1 MPDREMVQER
11 FLFAGKTAAA
21 PVVEQT
27 PGVQSLAD
35 RIRAGDED
43 AFAEMYRQFAPLV
56 HGILV
61 VRLPYEE
68 VQDVVQEVFLAA
80 YRNIGSLRDEKAL
93 GAWLV
98 TIARN
103 HSVEYYRKKKPTEEL
118 TEGLKGRDSRRSEA
132 REVLQAMRSLP
143 EAYSETLSLRLV
155 EGMSA
160 NEIAERTGLMP
171 SSVRVNLSRGM
182 EMLRKKLGIAGGR

>member
-1 MPDREMVQER
+1 MVQER
-11 FLFAGKTAAA
+11 FLFASKAAAA

-27 PGVQSLAD
+27 PVVPSLAE
-35 RIRAGDED
+35 RIRAGDDD
-43 AFAEMYRQFAPLV
+43 AFTEMYRQFAPLV

-68 VQDVVQEVFLAA
+68 VQDVVQEVFLSA
-80 YRNIGSLRDEKAL
+80 YKNIESLRDEKAL
-93 GAWLV
+93 GGWLV

-103 HSVEYYRKKKPTEEL
+103 HSVGYYRKKKPTEEL
-118 TEGLKGRDSRRSEA
+118 HEDLKGSDSRQFEA
-132 REVLQAMRSLP
+132 REVLRAIRSLP
-143 EAYSETLSLRLV
+143 EAYSETLALRLI

-160 NEIAERTGLMP
+160 SEIAERTGLMP

-182 EMLRKKLGIAGGR
+182 EMLRKKLGIAGAK